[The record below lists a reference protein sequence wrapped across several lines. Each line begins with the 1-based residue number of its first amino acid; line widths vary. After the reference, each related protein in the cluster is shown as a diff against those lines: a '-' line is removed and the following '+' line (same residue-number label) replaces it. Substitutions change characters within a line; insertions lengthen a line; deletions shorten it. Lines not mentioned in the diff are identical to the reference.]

1 MLINLL
7 SFCIGFILLLLTP
20 ILFYNYSAHKKSN
33 SYFFI
38 IIMFAGILRC
48 FHGLEV
54 MGFLEPLKNPT
65 IKNLPFML
73 FITPIYYLFF
83 ENMVSK
89 KTTLKKDISL
99 IAIALIMFITS
110 SVFNFGRANNNIIFI
125 FYSTIYLIFISKS
138 ILTFFANKKNILEL
152 KIRRTIKNWIL
163 IMFTLFVIMY
173 LLVCLYVFNYFF
185 HKVPDSI
192 LNTLYN
198 RSSIV
203 WLIIIFYLLINPEVL
218 YGDQL
223 LLKKINTPKLEEIP
237 IWKSTKN
244 KATDSTDVDVEKMVL
259 TNLEFILFNIKNFEK
274 EIFNNY
280 NVFPSLK
287 EWSITLK
294 YPQSHLKYIFK
305 YYTIYSFSEYQN
317 ALKIKHALQ
326 LIKNGYLDNH
336 TIESLSIECLF
347 TSRSTFFKNFKK
359 LTGYSTTDYVLNN
372 TDS

>member
-1 MLINLL
+1 
-7 SFCIGFILLLLTP
+7 
-20 ILFYNYSAHKKSN
+20 
-33 SYFFI
+33 
-38 IIMFAGILRC
+38 
-48 FHGLEV
+48 
-54 MGFLEPLKNPT
+54 
-65 IKNLPFML
+65 
-73 FITPIYYLFF
+73 
-83 ENMVSK
+83 
-89 KTTLKKDISL
+89 
-99 IAIALIMFITS
+99 
-110 SVFNFGRANNNIIFI
+110 
-125 FYSTIYLIFISKS
+125 
-138 ILTFFANKKNILEL
+138 
-152 KIRRTIKNWIL
+152 
-163 IMFTLFVIMY
+163 
-173 LLVCLYVFNYFF
+173 FNYFF

-259 TNLEFILFNIKNFEK
+259 TNLEFMLFNIKNFEK

-347 TSRSTFFKNFKK
+347 TSRSTFF
-359 LTGYSTTDYVLNN
+359 
-372 TDS
+372 

>member
-173 LLVCLYVFNYFF
+173 ILVCLYVFNYFF

-237 IWKSTKN
+237 VWKSTKN

-259 TNLEFILFNIKNFEK
+259 TNLEFMLFNIKNFEK

-326 LIKNGYLDNH
+326 LIKNGYLDNL

-359 LTGYSTTDYVLNN
+359 LTGYSPTDYVLNN